1 MVKQGFPLGR
11 KHMRIVKISAGL
23 IKGLTTQ
30 RRLQLIAKKESPK
43 LESIT
48 SPEEARSA
56 KINELRSKVLSGT
69 YQINFD
75 ELAAKIL
82 DKEISS

>member
-1 MVKQGFPLGR
+1 MVKEGFLLGR

-23 IKGLTTQ
+23 IRKLTTQ
-30 RRLQLIAKKESPK
+30 RRLQLASKKQSPK
-43 LESIT
+43 QESIT

-69 YQINFD
+69 YQIDFD
-75 ELAAKIL
+75 KLAQKIL

>member
-1 MVKQGFPLGR
+1 
-11 KHMRIVKISAGL
+11 MRIVKISAGL

-30 RRLQLIAKKESPK
+30 RRLQLISKKPNPEQ
-43 LESIT
+43 ENVT

-69 YQINFD
+69 YQIDFD
-75 ELAAKIL
+75 KLAQKIL